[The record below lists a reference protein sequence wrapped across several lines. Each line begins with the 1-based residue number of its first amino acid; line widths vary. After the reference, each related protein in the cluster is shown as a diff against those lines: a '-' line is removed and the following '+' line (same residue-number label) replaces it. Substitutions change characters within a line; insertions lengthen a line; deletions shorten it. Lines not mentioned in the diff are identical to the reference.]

1 MWSQISW
8 NRGIAYM
15 KMRMMIMMMITT
27 MMALSPIMMIV
38 WNYYCQKKQKVS
50 DLIKE
55 FAKRAKQTLV
65 TYDNLQH
72 RKGLGG
78 HMIVLFALFYKMLH
92 QTTIFFAL
100 FLQTLYQTTFPFT
113 IFANCRSRQLS
124 SLPHF
129 VRAGCVDSKC

>member
-1 MWSQISW
+1 MT
-8 NRGIAYM
+8 IA
-15 KMRMMIMMMITT
+15 
-27 MMALSPIMMIV
+27 
-38 WNYYCQKKQKVS
+38 KKQKVS
-50 DLIKE
+50 DLVKE

-72 RKGLGG
+72 RKRQGG
-78 HMIVLFALFYKMLH
+78 HMSVLFALFYKVLH
-92 QTTIFFAL
+92 QTTVFFAL
-100 FLQTLYQTTFPFT
+100 FLQTFYQTTSPFT

>member
-8 NRGIAYM
+8 NSGIAYM

-78 HMIVLFALFYKMLH
+78 HMIVLFALITKCCTRRPPSLPCFCKLCTR
-92 QTTIFFAL
+92 QPL
-100 FLQTLYQTTFPFT
+100 PLPFLQTVEADNYPLCL
-113 IFANCRSRQLS
+113 IL
-124 SLPHF
+124 
-129 VRAGCVDSKC
+129 